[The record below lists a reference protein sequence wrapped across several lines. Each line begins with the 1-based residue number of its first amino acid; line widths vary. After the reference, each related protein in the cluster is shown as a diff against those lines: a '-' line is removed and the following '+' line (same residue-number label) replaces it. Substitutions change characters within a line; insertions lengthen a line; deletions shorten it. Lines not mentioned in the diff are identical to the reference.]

1 MLPSPSGPRALLADL
16 RAFSRERSRHQWIA
30 AGLAVTMPLAIIF
43 MFFYDSAHGPRQGP
57 QIIYAESWPANRS
70 DAQIKADQKK
80 DQARRDA
87 AIRER
92 QRAFQRLN
100 KALGRFGV

>member
-1 MLPSPSGPRALLADL
+1 MLPRFPRPRELLADL
-16 RAFSRERSRHQWIA
+16 RAFARERSRHQWIA
-30 AGLAVTMPLAIIF
+30 GGFAIAMPLIIVF
-43 MFFYDSAHGPRQGP
+43 MFLYDSSHGLGQGP
-57 QIIYAESWPANRS
+57 QIIYAESWPADRS

-80 DQARRDA
+80 DQARREA
-87 AIRER
+87 AIKER